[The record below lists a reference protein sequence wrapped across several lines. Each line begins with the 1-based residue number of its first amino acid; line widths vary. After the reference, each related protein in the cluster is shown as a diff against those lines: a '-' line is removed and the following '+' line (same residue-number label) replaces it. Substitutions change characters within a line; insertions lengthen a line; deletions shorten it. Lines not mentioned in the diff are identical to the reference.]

1 MTRQE
6 ILDQI
11 TQSMGAVPEWLKSA
25 PDVPLQHMW
34 GMLGWFMSDTKLS
47 AKEKALVALGAATA
61 NHCQY

>member
-6 ILDQI
+6 IYDQI
-11 TQSMGAVPEWLKSA
+11 IQSMGTVPEWLKSM
-25 PDVPLQHMW
+25 PDVPLEHSW